1 MWLLHWPS
9 TWDTKVKT
17 TFVNDFESLRMD
29 KQRSWTPTTFAE
41 AWEDLKARTEER
53 VGAILSGD
61 VPGSS
66 TLGIGIAATIPG
78 LGTPT
83 VQRMWSNLPDH
94 LPRHPCL
101 LCQFAAS
108 TEDLWKQHVIDQHCA
123 GRRDAWE
130 STYRKQVLC
139 NNVASFPRAISP
151 QEVRH
156 SLARYKDATTG
167 ELNRRL
173 RVKQDPPLPS
183 PLHEGVCAVCAQRV
197 LSSTMKVLRFSITRE
212 QLTDHQRQLATIL
225 SARAY
230 WERHKPSDD
239 EELPDDFLGLELQ
252 TLNSTGVPAPF
263 TEQENDFWLLHLNQ
277 KEREKWIATVENADE
292 NSHCECSACA
302 ACSHDL
308 GGQRGVKAT
317 MPKAALANDLWSGPT
332 PDALKDLTLAE
343 RLFVSRAITYTNL
356 KTMKQKAAPEAR
368 QLGMRG
374 NAISF
379 PHEPHQVLAGLPCS
393 RLPRSAAL
401 VADYLVVYFTGPSAD
416 IIDTM
421 PEYRVRQWKVREDH
435 ARKTA
440 SLSLP
445 LCNKCTY
452 VHNM

>member
-1 MWLLHWPS
+1 MLPPLSASSKNFQKGFLSRVWLLHWPS

-139 NNVASFPRAISP
+139 NNAASFPRAISP

-167 ELNRRL
+167 
-173 RVKQDPPLPS
+173 
-183 PLHEGVCAVCAQRV
+183 
-197 LSSTMKVLRFSITRE
+197 
-212 QLTDHQRQLATIL
+212 
-225 SARAY
+225 
-230 WERHKPSDD
+230 
-239 EELPDDFLGLELQ
+239 
-252 TLNSTGVPAPF
+252 
-263 TEQENDFWLLHLNQ
+263 
-277 KEREKWIATVENADE
+277 
-292 NSHCECSACA
+292 
-302 ACSHDL
+302 
-308 GGQRGVKAT
+308 
-317 MPKAALANDLWSGPT
+317 
-332 PDALKDLTLAE
+332 
-343 RLFVSRAITYTNL
+343 
-356 KTMKQKAAPEAR
+356 
-368 QLGMRG
+368 
-374 NAISF
+374 
-379 PHEPHQVLAGLPCS
+379 
-393 RLPRSAAL
+393 
-401 VADYLVVYFTGPSAD
+401 
-416 IIDTM
+416 
-421 PEYRVRQWKVREDH
+421 
-435 ARKTA
+435 
-440 SLSLP
+440 
-445 LCNKCTY
+445 
-452 VHNM
+452 